1 MKKYRCLACE
11 YVYDPEK
18 GDPDNGI
25 DPGTAFED
33 LPDDWICPVCGVGKD
48 QFEAMEEDSQ
58 KEVKKEEHEMF
69 CYQCSQTARGTGCTI
84 QGVCGKSA
92 TAARLQDNLLFAIKG
107 ISAYLYHARE
117 LGYTDP
123 EVDAFMERGFY
134 STLTNVNID
143 VPELINLALE
153 AGKMNI
159 KTMRL
164 LKTALIETYG
174 EPTPVQVSTGTKKG
188 RGIVATGHNL
198 KALEEVLKQT
208 EGTDINVYTHS
219 ELLPAHG
226 YPELRKY
233 KHLAGQLGKSW
244 FDQRD
249 VFSKYP
255 VAILGTSNCV
265 LPPRDDYRNRMFTTG
280 VARLTGVQH
289 IDGYDF
295 SPLIEKAKS
304 LPELPEEP
312 GDTIYSTGFG
322 ASTVLSLAPKI
333 KELVEAGKIKRFF
346 LVGGCDAP
354 LAKSPYYTEF
364 VQKLPED
371 TVVLTLA
378 CGKFRM
384 NQLPLGDIEG
394 IPRLIDIGQCN
405 DAIVGI
411 DIVTALSDL
420 FGLEVNELPL
430 TIVLSWME
438 QKAAAIL
445 WSLLYLGIKGIYLGP
460 IAPAWVNEDIMNF
473 LVENYDIKPISTPE
487 EDIKNILG

>member
-1 MKKYRCLACE
+1 MKKYRCLVCE

-25 DPGTAFED
+25 DPGTSFED

-48 QFEAMEEDSQ
+48 QFEAMEENSQ
-58 KEVKKEEHEMF
+58 KEVKKEEQEMF
-69 CYQCSQTARGTGCTI
+69 CYQCSQTARGSGCTI

-174 EPTPVQVSTGTKKG
+174 EPTPVQVSTGTQKG
-188 RGIVATGHNL
+188 QGIVATGHNL

-208 EGTDINVYTHS
+208 EGTGINVYTHS

-265 LPPRDDYRNRMFTTG
+265 LPPRDDYRNRMFTAG

-333 KELVEAGKIKRFF
+333 KELVEAGKIRRFF

-460 IAPAWVNEDIMNF
+460 IAPAWVNEDILNF

>member
-1 MKKYRCLACE
+1 MKKYRCLVCE

-58 KEVKKEEHEMF
+58 KEVKKEEQEMF
-69 CYQCSQTARGTGCTI
+69 CYQCSQTARGSGCTI

-188 RGIVATGHNL
+188 QGIVATGHNL

-333 KELVEAGKIKRFF
+333 KELVEAGKIRRFF